1 MNGSTYSSR
10 GGPNQPTASTSS
22 PVSPDGFLRPPG
34 TQQQETLSALCDLTG
49 QLDRQGMH
57 AAGIGGF
64 ADVYK
69 ALWMSENVS

>member
-1 MNGSTYSSR
+1 MNGSTYCSR
-10 GGPNQPTASTSS
+10 GGPSQPTAST
-22 PVSPDGFLRPPG
+22 SPDGFLRPPG
-34 TQQQETLSALCDLTG
+34 TQKQETLSALSDLTG